1 MINIYLFIE
10 LLHSANAVATAET
23 LKSLQM
29 DNCQFANAVVLSDEK
44 VVAQLDCVEL
54 ADGNKAILTNISA
67 VDGVV
72 QTNIINVVRPVKHW
86 DRPKTP

>member
-29 DNCQFANAVVLSDEK
+29 DNCKFENAVVLSDEK
-44 VVAQLDCVEL
+44 VVAQLNCKEL
-54 ADGNKAILTNISA
+54 ADGNKAILENITA

-86 DRPKTP
+86 DRPKAP